1 MSLVLQPL
9 LPFPDGCQGMSPHQ
23 QGRGTKMTEHCY
35 GGIDVSK
42 ELKQKIWSIRHER
55 PGLSITSIVEDRRQ
69 VRSSCKRDDARGIG
83 GDKSVY
89 AYIER
94 ISHGL
99 DRVKA
104 GNNILRP
111 PNIERRDIEADRT
124 GAGLYGVP
132 LQYAIGII
140 EVCYNRQAMEIGD
153 SLAKKFYSFAGEIGD
168 LQRQSGDVAAWMR
181 KIGYETAA
189 DRIVGHR
196 KDNGNDGRRP
206 LQRRNARSIRNNNI
220 DFSVARTRPPK
231 QRRVRRGP
239 PTSDIQWRCCGLQS
253 SPTHQGVA

>member
-1 MSLVLQPL
+1 MMRVELAAI
-9 LPFPDGCQGMSPHQ
+9 SPSTH
-23 QGRGTKMTEHCY
+23 T
-35 GGIDVSK
+35 
-42 ELKQKIWSIRHER
+42 
-55 PGLSITSIVEDRRQ
+55 
-69 VRSSCKRDDARGIG
+69 
-83 GDKSVY
+83 
-89 AYIER
+89 IER

-124 GAGLYGVP
+124 GAGLYGAP

-140 EVCYNRQAMEIGD
+140 EVCHNRQAMEIGD
-153 SLAKKFYSFAGEIGD
+153 SLAKKFYSFAGEIGG

-181 KIGYETAA
+181 KISYETAA

-220 DFSVARTRPPK
+220 DFPLRELGR
-231 QRRVRRGP
+231 
-239 PTSDIQWRCCGLQS
+239 QS
-253 SPTHQGVA
+253 SDAFGVALRPAIFNGDVAAFNPAQLTKASRKGCRPCAPHRHVGAQDYDRRHFPRLLRARRKRP